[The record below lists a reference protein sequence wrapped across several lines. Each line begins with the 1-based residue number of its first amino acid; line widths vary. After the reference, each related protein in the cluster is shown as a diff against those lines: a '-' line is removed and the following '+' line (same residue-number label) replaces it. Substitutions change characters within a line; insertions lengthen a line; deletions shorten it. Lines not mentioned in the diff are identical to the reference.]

1 MFWNDIPV
9 WLKPDKETQHG
20 VERTPFLIKITMT
33 VLQQRNCFLR
43 PYVWELTGMAIV
55 KIGEFSHI
63 GKETQSKEARIVLSH
78 SSMFKSVLG
87 ASFDKCMNHWGC
99 WKLPSSSA
107 IMCENFWQYS
117 IIHFISCHVIFIDWC
132 ESDWFHSSHSGFGFY

>member
-33 VLQQRNCFLR
+33 VLQQRNCFLH
-43 PYVWELTGMAIV
+43 PHIWELTGMAIV

-63 GKETQSKEARIVLSH
+63 GKETQSKEARIVLSD
-78 SSMFKSVLG
+78 SSLFKAVLG
-87 ASFDKCMNHWGC
+87 PCWSNFAKCMNHAEAC
-99 WKLPSSSA
+99 WKLSGSSA
-107 IMCENFWQYS
+107 RMCVNKWL
-117 IIHFISCHVIFIDWC
+117 I
-132 ESDWFHSSHSGFGFY
+132 HSSHSGFGFY